1 MQQDNLVIVESPA
14 KAKTIEKFLGD
25 KFLVKS
31 SYGHIRDLVKK
42 GLGVDIENNYKP
54 EYVISDDKH
63 TVVNELKK
71 LSKSAKHVWLASDED
86 REGEAIA
93 WHLQETLGLDKS
105 KTNRIV
111 FHEITKNAI
120 QNAIQNPRSI
130 DINLVD
136 AQQARRVLDRLVGFE
151 VSPILWKKVKP
162 SLSAGRVQSVAV
174 RLIVEREREIIGF
187 KSESFYRVSAIFN
200 PDSADEKFSLKAELN
215 IKFKTLEETEN
226 FLNHCKS
233 ANFAITGIE
242 KKPAKKSP
250 SPPFT
255 TSTLQQEASR
265 KFGFSVGQT
274 MSIAQRLYEE
284 GKITYM
290 RTDSTNLS
298 SFAIEAAKN
307 TIIGLYG
314 PKYSHVRQ
322 YKTKAKGAQEAH
334 EAIRPTALEN
344 ATVVGTAQEKKL
356 YELIWKRTIASQMSD
371 AALEKT
377 VVTISISNKDCK
389 FQATGEIL
397 LFDGF
402 LKVYIESSDDETE
415 DKDSGDLLPPLKE
428 NQKLVYSEIS
438 ATERFTL
445 HPARYSEASL
455 VKKMEELGI
464 GRPSTYAPTVSTI
477 IQRGYV
483 TKEDRPGVPR
493 EYVKIV
499 LKKGAIKKEN
509 KQEITGTEKSKLF
522 PSDIGMLVNDFLME
536 HFKNVID
543 YNFTANVEEQFD
555 EIASGGL
562 EWTKMIDTFYK
573 PFHGDVE
580 KSKDISR
587 PAASEKILG
596 ADPKTGKQVSVRIAR
611 FGPVAQLG
619 VPSDDEQSKD
629 KPVYASLKKGQL
641 IETISLEE
649 ALKLF
654 DLPRNIGEYENKG
667 LVVAIGRFGPY
678 IRFGDKFVSLGK
690 TDDPYTVTRERAIE
704 LIEEK
709 RLKDKE
715 KTIKDFGDIKVLNGR
730 FGPYIVFG
738 GNNYKLPKE
747 IDKDSLTKKQ
757 CEELIQQQ
765 GIKPAKESKT
775 SKTAKTVKTVKPVKK
790 ETPAKKSASAKKTKK

>member
-1 MQQDNLVIVESPA
+1 
-14 KAKTIEKFLGD
+14 
-25 KFLVKS
+25 
-31 SYGHIRDLVKK
+31 
-42 GLGVDIENNYKP
+42 
-54 EYVISDDKH
+54 
-63 TVVNELKK
+63 
-71 LSKSAKHVWLASDED
+71 
-86 REGEAIA
+86 
-93 WHLQETLGLDKS
+93 LQETLGLDKS

-120 QNAIQNPRSI
+120 QSAIQNPRGI

-136 AQQARRVLDRLVGFE
+136 AQQARRILDRLVGFE

-162 SLSAGRVQSVAV
+162 ALSAGRVQSVAV

-200 PDSADEKFSLKAELN
+200 PSSTDEKFSLKAELN
-215 IKFKTLEETEN
+215 VKFKTFKETED

-233 ANFAITGIE
+233 ANFSITGIE

-250 SPPFT
+250 APPFT

-274 MSIAQRLYEE
+274 MSIAQRLYEA

-307 TIIGLYG
+307 TITGLYG
-314 PKYSHVRQ
+314 TRYSHVRQ

-334 EAIRPTALEN
+334 EAIRPTVLES
-344 ATVVGTAQEKKL
+344 ATISGTAQEKKL

-377 VVTISISNKDCK
+377 VVTILISDKDCK

-402 LKVYIESSDDETE
+402 LKVYIESSDDETD

-428 NQKLVYSEIS
+428 NQKLVYNEIA
-438 ATERFTL
+438 ATERFTQ

-483 TKEDRPGVPR
+483 TKEDRPGNPR

-499 LKKGAIKKEN
+499 LKKGALKKEN

-522 PSDIGMLVNDFLME
+522 PNDIGMLVNDFLVE
-536 HFKNVID
+536 NFKNVID
-543 YNFTANVEEQFD
+543 YNFTAKVEEQFD
-555 EIASGGL
+555 EIASGEL

-573 PFHGDVE
+573 PFHNDVE

-587 PAASEKILG
+587 PAAFERALG
-596 ADPKTGKQVSVRIAR
+596 TDPKTGKQVSVRIAR

-619 VPSDDEQSKD
+619 VSSDNDESED

-641 IETISLEE
+641 IESISLEE

-654 DLPRNIGEYENKG
+654 DLPRNIGEYESKT
-667 LVVAIGRFGPY
+667 LTVAIGRFGPY

-690 TDDPYTVTRERAIE
+690 TDDPYTVTNERAIE

-715 KTIKDFGDIKVLNGR
+715 RTIKDFGDIKVLNGR
-730 FGPYIVFG
+730 FGPYIAFE
-738 GNNYKLPKE
+738 GNNYKLPKDA
-747 IDKDSLTKKQ
+747 DKESLTKEK
-757 CEELIQQQ
+757 CKELIEQQ
-765 GIKPAKESKT
+765 GIKPAKASKT
-775 SKTAKTVKTVKPVKK
+775 TKTAKTAKTTEAAKTTKASKPVKSVKK
-790 ETPAKKSASAKKTKK
+790 ETATKKVTTVKKTKK